1 MTDKVQ
7 KIREKVERLQKRAE
21 HYFDISLTEND
32 RQFWLGESNVLT
44 LIGKY
49 IDTMQEEPKE
59 CMYSKDNYTDEDRK
73 ALCDGCEE
81 KCEFNK
87 KDEIKS
93 VHAQHTTI
101 SSSLNDYLCKAYS
114 ALYKGNGGRLSFA
127 RLQNMAIDITEWQK
141 EQMMAKAVDVTIAIP
156 YPNGDGGYSQIVDSK
171 EALPFGDNMKVLV
184 IKEG

>member
-1 MTDKVQ
+1 MTDKEKLDKLVAE
-7 KIREKVERLQKRAE
+7 IERRYRECKGATPA
-21 HYFDISLTEND
+21 TEYQELLD
-32 RQFWLGESNVLT
+32 
-44 LIGKY
+44 LI
-49 IDTMQEEPKE
+49 DSMQEEPKE

-127 RLQNMAIDITEWQK
+127 RLQNIAIDITEWQK
-141 EQMMAKAVDVTIAIP
+141 QQMMKGAI
-156 YPNGDGGYSQIVDSK
+156 DGQLENRDDYLCIKCLSMSCRPQDDGK
-171 EALPFGDNMKVLV
+171 LV
-184 IKEG
+184 KLIIIKED